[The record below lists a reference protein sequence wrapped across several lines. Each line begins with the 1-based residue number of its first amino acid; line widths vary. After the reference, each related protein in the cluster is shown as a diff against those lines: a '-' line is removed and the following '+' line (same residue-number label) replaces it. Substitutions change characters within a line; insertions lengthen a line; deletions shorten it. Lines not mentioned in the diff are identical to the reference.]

1 MRGLVVGAALFAS
14 LAASGPAAAEPV
26 RDRDVYA
33 DVQPDR
39 IILGNAVAER
49 TWSREAFLTLEL
61 RDKRR
66 GGRVWSTEAA
76 DFRLLGTGVP
86 ITSDQFAVT
95 GAEISRLLRGGLRV
109 EMQLAGPAGI
119 TATRIA
125 EAYPRIAGF
134 RTQTIVESVAPLPL
148 TGATLD
154 EAAVGDG
161 TRTVAHNL
169 RAGADWR
176 SPDYAGPPVGV
187 GDQQTGTWRAT
198 TEGEPGEPIEA
209 NAQWLEAIDGE
220 RRLAMVME
228 RNDQPSSRA
237 RHDGSTARLEVD
249 YERDIILLGPLEE
262 NAHFENPYEDG
273 GRRRVV
279 VPGEPFELE
288 PAFVALGAGDGDAE
302 WQHHAYLVRHRL
314 ERYPKAITFNSNG
327 TDSNVRSTGAKD
339 DLDIDVIREI
349 APKARR
355 LGIET
360 FILDDGW
367 QARSGDWQPDSPEFP
382 EPRTEYGPRFPDSE
396 FTAVREAIEPMR
408 LGLWWT
414 PLQFHPSSETY
425 KQHPELICHPV
436 GDGLLA
442 YNTVEPESSSNEAG
456 LVTWGPDALA
466 HVEERLTDAIEN
478 WGVRYFKWDFMAWLD
493 CAGQG
498 DIYDFREALL
508 AMLDRLQ
515 AKHPGVT
522 FQIDETNDYRLFP
535 YESVARGPSWF
546 QNGSPEYDQLLH
558 NIWNLS
564 PHVPAWSLGQHFLGG
579 RAWERHPVPTLMAA
593 ALPSHLTFF
602 SDLRE
607 IPDAVIEEARPWL
620 ELYKRHR
627 PLFTGMTYPLLADPL
642 EHGWTALQSWN
653 PRRGRGALLAF
664 RQQDERAQVQ
674 IPLRNVPRGREFEL
688 LRGPHAEPVG
698 TATSRELREG
708 LTVELPAKDTAE
720 VLLIRAVRR

>member
-1 MRGLVVGAALFAS
+1 M
-14 LAASGPAAAEPV
+14 

-33 DVQPDR
+33 EVTADR
-39 IILGNAVAER
+39 ITLGNSVAER
-49 TWSREAFLTLEL
+49 SWSRDRFLTVEL

-66 GGRVWSTEAA
+66 GGRVWSSHTP
-76 DFRLLGTGVP
+76 DFRLFGLGASVA
-86 ITSDQFAVT
+86 SDQFAVT
-95 GAEISRLLRGGLRV
+95 GAEIERLPRRGLRV
-109 EMQLAGPAGI
+109 AIELAGPAGL

-125 EAYPRIAGF
+125 EAYPRIAGL
-134 RTQTIVESVAPLPL
+134 RTQTVLRSIAPLPL

-154 EAAVGDG
+154 EAAVGG
-161 TRTVAHNL
+161 GVQATAHNL

-176 SPDYAGPPVGV
+176 SPDYGGPPLSV
-187 GDQQTGTWRAT
+187 GDPQAGTWRAT
-198 TEGEPGEPIEA
+198 TAGEPGEPIEA
-209 NAQWLEAIDGE
+209 NAQWLEASEGG
-220 RRLAMVME
+220 RAVALVME

-237 RHDGSTARLEVD
+237 RYDGESAQLELD
-249 YERDIILLGPLEE
+249 YERDVVILGPLEE
-262 NAHFENPYEDG
+262 NAHIENPYEDG

-279 VPGEPFELE
+279 VPGEPFALE
-288 PAFVALGAGDGDAE
+288 PAFVALGAHTGDAE

-314 ERYPKAITFNSNG
+314 TPYPKAITFNSNG
-327 TDSNVRSTGAKD
+327 TDDNVRSTGAKD
-339 DLDIDVIREI
+339 DLDMSVIREI
-349 APKARR
+349 APKARA

-382 EPRTEYGPRFPDSE
+382 EPRWDGAPDSKYAPRFPDSE
-396 FTAVREAIEPMR
+396 FEAVREAIAPMR

-414 PLQFHPSSETY
+414 PLHFHPSSETY
-425 KQHPELICHPV
+425 KEHPEWICHPV
-436 GDGLLA
+436 GDALLA

-456 LVTWGPDALA
+456 LVTWGPDALPY
-466 HVEERLTDAIEN
+466 VEERLRDAIEN

-498 DIYDFREALL
+498 DIYDFRESLL

-515 AKHPGVT
+515 ADYPDVT

-546 QNGSPEYDQLLH
+546 QNGSPEYHQLLH

-564 PHVPAWSLGQHFLGG
+564 PYVPAWSLGQHFLGG
-579 RAWERHPVPTLMAA
+579 RAWEDHPVATLVAA

-607 IPDAVIEEARPWL
+607 LPDEVIGQARPWL
-620 ELYKRHR
+620 DLYKRHR
-627 PLFTGMTYPLLADPL
+627 PLFTQMTYPLLADPL
-642 EHGWTALQSWN
+642 EQGWTALQSWN
-653 PRRGRGALLAF
+653 PSSGRGALLAF
-664 RQQDERAQVQ
+664 RQQDERASVQV
-674 IPLRNVPRGREFEL
+674 PLRNVPGGESFEL
-688 LRGPHAEPVG
+688 LRGPTAEHVG
-698 TATSRELREG
+698 FATSRELRDG

-720 VLLIRAVRR
+720 VLLIRKVGP